1 MQYFNILPLYIR
13 ALYTMP
19 PVRSQDVWCAKASY
33 EQKKASQKHWEAFIN
48 DMATSCN
55 ELLETISEMAEK
67 HNRYMISLLSY
78 NLYTHSLSSRNS
90 KAVATQLY
98 AGTKKLVS
106 LWKPSLFNA
115 IQYATAKENHEAGE
129 LQK

>member
-1 MQYFNILPLYIR
+1 MQYFNILPSYIG

-19 PVRSQDVWCAKASY
+19 PVRSQDVWHAKASY
-33 EQKKASQKHWEAFIN
+33 KQKKALQKCQEAFVN
-48 DMATSCN
+48 NMATSHN

-67 HNRYMISLLSY
+67 HNRYMISPLSY

-98 AGTKKLVS
+98 ASTKKLVS
-106 LWKPSLFNA
+106 LRKPLLFNA
-115 IQYATAKENHEAGE
+115 IQYATAKENCEAGE